1 MGRKKKLLLNTVS
14 GISLQITTVI
24 CGFILPRYTLAYFG
38 SSVNGLVNSITKF
51 LSLIT
56 LLDMG
61 VGAVIQSALYKP
73 LAKKDNEQ
81 ISKIIKSAKKFFR
94 RLAYIFI
101 GYIAVLC
108 FVFPTVINSEYEPW
122 FSASLLVIIA
132 ISNLA
137 QYLFGITNELLLNA
151 DQKTYIQTSLQIC
164 TIMLNTVL
172 AVVLMKNGASIH
184 TVKLA
189 SASVF
194 VLRPLFQSIYVSKK
208 YKLNKSIEI
217 TEEPIKQKWNGFAQH
232 MATVVYEYA
241 DIAALTMFSTLKN
254 VSVYSV
260 YNLVVFGVRML
271 IMTAINGLE
280 SLFGNMFANKETKKL
295 NRAFNTFEFAIHTVV
310 TIVFTTAGLAL
321 VPFILIY
328 TKNVTDTNYENCML
342 ATIMCL
348 AYACGCLKLPYNT
361 IIKAAGHFKQT
372 QNGAF
377 IAAGLT
383 VVTTVICVLKF
394 GLAGAAVGTLV
405 GMFFH
410 TCYFVWYLRK
420 NILKR
425 SAKFFVKYCILDIL
439 CAAASVFATKKL
451 VTFSNS
457 NYLSWGFCA
466 LKTSLIVTAATAL
479 ISLIFNGK
487 QIKELV
493 RPAKTN

>member
-172 AVVLMKNGASIH
+172 AVVQIG
-184 TVKLA
+184 
-189 SASVF
+189 
-194 VLRPLFQSIYVSKK
+194 
-208 YKLNKSIEI
+208 
-217 TEEPIKQKWNGFAQH
+217 
-232 MATVVYEYA
+232 
-241 DIAALTMFSTLKN
+241 
-254 VSVYSV
+254 
-260 YNLVVFGVRML
+260 
-271 IMTAINGLE
+271 
-280 SLFGNMFANKETKKL
+280 
-295 NRAFNTFEFAIHTVV
+295 RAHV
-310 TIVFTTAGLAL
+310 
-321 VPFILIY
+321 
-328 TKNVTDTNYENCML
+328 
-342 ATIMCL
+342 
-348 AYACGCLKLPYNT
+348 
-361 IIKAAGHFKQT
+361 
-372 QNGAF
+372 
-377 IAAGLT
+377 
-383 VVTTVICVLKF
+383 
-394 GLAGAAVGTLV
+394 
-405 GMFFH
+405 
-410 TCYFVWYLRK
+410 
-420 NILKR
+420 
-425 SAKFFVKYCILDIL
+425 
-439 CAAASVFATKKL
+439 
-451 VTFSNS
+451 
-457 NYLSWGFCA
+457 
-466 LKTSLIVTAATAL
+466 
-479 ISLIFNGK
+479 
-487 QIKELV
+487 
-493 RPAKTN
+493 